1 MTLWMHSSTDLKT
14 EKNSQLKNLS
24 LSALDQE
31 KADADCTGTLYK
43 QSKEWM

>member
-1 MTLWMHSSTDLKT
+1 MILRLHSSTDLKT
-14 EKNSQLKNLS
+14 EKNGRLKNLS